1 MKKIDFRIILITLL
15 SVIFINGASAQC
27 TASFTYTDM
36 GNGVIGFTNTSIFPD
51 SNIYAV
57 WEMGDAGYA
66 TGDNPIQ
73 TFYNGWHQICLTI
86 NDTIFGG
93 SCTSTICDS
102 IEVTSG
108 VSQPLDSCTIQ
119 VSYTVN
125 DMGNGVY
132 SFTSTVTDGIPN
144 YQYYWQFGDGG
155 IDYSANPVHTY
166 LYNGALDIC
175 LTVIDADSCSNVYCD
190 SLIVT
195 NATGGNSCNIVS
207 DFTYSDNGNGNYSF
221 VNTTTGIA
229 AVSIWNFGDGTTSN
243 SFNPNHTFLAN
254 GVYTVVL
261 ASADSNN
268 MCVDYYTL
276 TINVTGVVNSLPC
289 NAGFTIYTDSTYN
302 GVYVINSS
310 TGSNLTCFWDFG
322 DGNTSTQAYPNYTY
336 STAGPFE
343 LCLTVTGDSSC
354 TSTYCDSIGAGGI
367 VLKQNG
373 FDIKV
378 VSPTT
383 VGINDEVEFISA
395 LEIYPNPVKNKLT
408 IDLGITKQ
416 SNVEVFVTD
425 LLGKTIAQIANEEV
439 NVGNTKFQW
448 NTSNT
453 KNGIYLL
460 NIISNKSR
468 QVKKIVVNR

>member
-15 SVIFINGASAQC
+15 SVIFINGSSAQC

-36 GNGVIGFTNTSIFPD
+36 GNGVIGFTNTSSFPD
-51 SNIYAV
+51 SAIFAV

-102 IEVTSG
+102 IEVTNG
-108 VSQPLDSCTIQ
+108 VPQPLDSC
-119 VSYTVN
+119 
-125 DMGNGVY
+125 
-132 SFTSTVTDGIPN
+132 
-144 YQYYWQFGDGG
+144 
-155 IDYSANPVHTY
+155 
-166 LYNGALDIC
+166 
-175 LTVIDADSCSNVYCD
+175 
-190 SLIVT
+190 
-195 NATGGNSCNIVS
+195 NIVS
-207 DFTYSDNGNGNYSF
+207 GFTYSDNGNGNYSF
-221 VNTTTGIA
+221 VNSTTGNA
-229 AVSIWNFGDGTTSN
+229 VVSIWNFGDGTSSN

-310 TGSNLTCFWDFG
+310 TGSNLTYFWDFG

-367 VLKQNG
+367 ILKQNG
-373 FDIKV
+373 FDINV

-383 VGINDEVEFISA
+383 VGINEKVELISA
-395 LEIYPNPVKNKLT
+395 LEIYPNPVKNQLT
-408 IDLGITKQ
+408 IDLGLTKQ

-425 LLGKTIAQIANEEV
+425 LLGNTVAQIANEEIS
-439 NVGNTKFQW
+439 VGNAKFQW
-448 NTSNT
+448 NTNNT

-460 NIISNKSR
+460 NIVSNNSR
-468 QVKKIVVNR
+468 QVKKVVVNK